1 MPTVS
6 ASLAALA
13 AALRI
18 SAVPSTGVGHVYL
31 NADNTPTAG
40 PAGVQ
45 PIGIVVI

>member
-1 MPTVS
+1 MPTVL
-6 ASLAALA
+6 ASLAAFA
-13 AALRI
+13 EALRNP
-18 SAVPSTGVGHVYL
+18 AVVSPVVGHVYL